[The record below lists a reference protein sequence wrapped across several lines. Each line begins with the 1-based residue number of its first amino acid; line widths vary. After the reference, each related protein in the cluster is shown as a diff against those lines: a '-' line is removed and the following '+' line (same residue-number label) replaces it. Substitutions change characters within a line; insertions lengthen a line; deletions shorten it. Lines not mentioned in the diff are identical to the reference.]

1 MYFAWLEKRRAEYI
15 PYRHSRFR
23 PIVVYSTTL
32 MNCDFLPS
40 LIKLCTSDEVSNK
53 ELYPTFART
62 IFDDNSIAPSV
73 LAILNHFDWNLVGI
87 ISENEEGWE
96 RRGDFLD
103 SFLKSEG
110 KTVSMHGKVQ
120 YVLLYHAKEEYSQHY
135 EQVMREMKDK
145 VRSKYLLIFFS
156 YIAV

>member
-1 MYFAWLEKRRAEYI
+1 MGIDNISNLW
-15 PYRHSRFR
+15 
-23 PIVVYSTTL
+23 
-32 MNCDFLPS
+32 FLPS
-40 LIKLCTSDEVSNK
+40 FIKLCTSDEVSNK

-73 LAILNHFDWNLVGI
+73 LAILNHFNWNLVGI
-87 ISENEEGWE
+87 ISENDQSWE

-120 YVLLYHAKEEYSQHY
+120 YGLLYLRSSEFSEHY
-135 EQVMREMKDK
+135 EEVMRQMKDK
-145 VRSKYLLIFFS
+145 ARSEFFFLISFYVTAYTKICDIPHPIYYDLSKYLTPSL
-156 YIAV
+156 

>member
-1 MYFAWLEKRRAEYI
+1 MPLRIFHNINNL
-15 PYRHSRFR
+15 
-23 PIVVYSTTL
+23 
-32 MNCDFLPS
+32 CFLPS
-40 LIKLCTSDEVSNK
+40 LTKLCTSDEVSNK

-73 LAILNHFDWNLVGI
+73 LAILDHFDWNLVGI

-103 SFLKSEG
+103 SFLTSQG

-120 YVLLYHAKEEYSQHY
+120 YVLLYHKKQEYSEHY
-135 EQVMREMKDK
+135 EEVLRQMKDK
-145 VRSKYLLIFFS
+145 ARSEFFS
-156 YIAV
+156 YIILCHCLCISLISLDI